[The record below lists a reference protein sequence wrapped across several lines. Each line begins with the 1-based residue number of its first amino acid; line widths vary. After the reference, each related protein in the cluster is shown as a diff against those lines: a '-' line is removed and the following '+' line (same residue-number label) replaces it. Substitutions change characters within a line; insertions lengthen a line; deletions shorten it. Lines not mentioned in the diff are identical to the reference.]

1 MIDPFTAFAALKGA
15 TDAITKAIKAGKDLA
30 NMSSTV
36 SKWAKAEAGLQ
47 VVASN
52 KSSGL
57 GKVLGKLTG
66 TEQNA
71 IDAHFRNEEAK
82 RIRDQMREMFALY
95 GSPGQWERLQKE
107 IAFERKR
114 QATLLKQKIQTQKR
128 RKNIIIGIGAGLIG
142 LAAVAFEVYVLTNL

>member
-1 MIDPFTAFAALKGA
+1 
-15 TDAITKAIKAGKDLA
+15 
-30 NMSSTV
+30 MSSVV

-66 TEQNA
+66 AEQNA

-95 GSPGQWERLQKE
+95 GSPGTMGE
-107 IAFERKR
+107 ITKR
-114 QATLLKQKIQTQKR
+114 NCI
-128 RKNIIIGIGAGLIG
+128 
-142 LAAVAFEVYVLTNL
+142 

>member
-66 TEQNA
+66 AEQNA

-82 RIRDQMREMFALY
+82 RIRDQMREMFALF

-114 QATLLKQKIQTQKR
+114 QATLLKKQIEMQKR
-128 RKNIIIGIGAGLIG
+128 RKNIIIGIAAGLIG

>member
-30 NMSSTV
+30 NMSSVV

-57 GKVLGKLTG
+57 GKVIGKLTG
-66 TEQNA
+66 AEQNA

-114 QATLLKQKIQTQKR
+114 QATLLKKQIEMQKR

>member
-1 MIDPFTAFAALKGA
+1 MIDPFMAFAALKGA
-15 TDAITKAIKAGKDLA
+15 TDTITKAIKAGKDLA
-30 NMSSTV
+30 NMSSVV

-66 TEQNA
+66 AEQNA

-114 QATLLKQKIQTQKR
+114 QATLLKQKIRMQKR

-142 LAAVAFEVYVLTNL
+142 LAAIAFEVYVLTNL

>member
-1 MIDPFTAFAALKGA
+1 MIDPFMAFAALKGA
-15 TDAITKAIKAGKDLA
+15 TDSITKAIKAGKDLA

-66 TEQNA
+66 AEQNA
-71 IDAHFRNEEAK
+71 IDAHF
-82 RIRDQMREMFALY
+82 
-95 GSPGQWERLQKE
+95 
-107 IAFERKR
+107 
-114 QATLLKQKIQTQKR
+114 
-128 RKNIIIGIGAGLIG
+128 
-142 LAAVAFEVYVLTNL
+142 

>member
-47 VVASN
+47 VVANN

-66 TEQNA
+66 AEQNA

-114 QATLLKQKIQTQKR
+114 QATLLKKQIEMQKR